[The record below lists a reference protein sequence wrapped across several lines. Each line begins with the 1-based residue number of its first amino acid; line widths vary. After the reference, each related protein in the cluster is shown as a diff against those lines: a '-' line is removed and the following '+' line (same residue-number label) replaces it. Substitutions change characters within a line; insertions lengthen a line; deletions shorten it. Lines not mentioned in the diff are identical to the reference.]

1 MLCDVLLTT
10 IIILNNK
17 TMSETD
23 KQLAEILKKG
33 LETAEQTGNFI
44 VEQAPDL
51 IRQLLIWKTV
61 EHAVIFSIG
70 IALLIFFFKW
80 TKKVGRE
87 MKEKDYDFEDYF
99 MDSFA
104 NIMIALGYLSAFI
117 AGIIMIGGNLQNL
130 IQIVF
135 APKIYLIEYTAK
147 LLGGVH

>member
-1 MLCDVLLTT
+1 
-10 IIILNNK
+10 
-17 TMSETD
+17 MSETD

-61 EHAVIFSIG
+61 EYAIYTSLG

-99 MDSFA
+99 MDGFA
-104 NIMIALGYLSAFI
+104 NILIAIGYLVAFTV
-117 AGIIMIGGNLQNL
+117 GIVMIDENLQDL

-147 LLGGVH
+147 LLGGAH